1 MYRWNGGREINE
13 NYNDYKVNVS
23 ESGEQVWVWSASRV
37 FAQLQIGYYLLF
49 ESEFENQTI
58 RLLGSR
64 K

>member
-13 NYNDYKVNVS
+13 NYNDYKVNVT

-49 ESEFENQTI
+49 ESEFKNQTI
-58 RLLGSR
+58 RPLGSR